1 MKTRDEL
8 TKDRQMIGWTQK
20 DLAKNAE
27 IGLNTVINYEKG
39 RKVRP
44 STEKAIRAALK
55 EGIETA
61 SVLII

>member
-1 MKTRDEL
+1 MKTREEL
-8 TKDRQMIGWTQK
+8 TKDRQTIGWTQR
-20 DLAKNAE
+20 DLAKRAE

-55 EGIETA
+55 KGIETA
-61 SVLII
+61 AVLII